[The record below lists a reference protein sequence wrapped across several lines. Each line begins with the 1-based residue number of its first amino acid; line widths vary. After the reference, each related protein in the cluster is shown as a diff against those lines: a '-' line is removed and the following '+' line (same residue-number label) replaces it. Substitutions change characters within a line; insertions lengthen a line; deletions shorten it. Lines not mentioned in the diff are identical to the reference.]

1 MSVAQVLIQE
11 MQEVFMDC
19 LFTDRYI
26 LYKLPRCMK
35 TKVKGTHADIN
46 IERTT
51 RTGISFSTS
60 QVFQVRYTQYPSAI
74 CIQEKVEQ
82 LRNYLSGTYTGN

>member
-1 MSVAQVLIQE
+1 
-11 MQEVFMDC
+11 
-19 LFTDRYI
+19 
-26 LYKLPRCMK
+26 MK